1 MQSFL
6 KAAISVSIPVSRLK
20 KSVAFYSDKLGFIEL
35 KRDDSIGWVE
45 LGQPD
50 SGAHIGLAE
59 VQDVVNGGPVL
70 VFEVTDIDA
79 AREAII
85 QKGVRVSP
93 VTTVPDIARVATFE
107 DPDSHA
113 LMLRQSL

>member
-20 KSVAFYSDKLGFIEL
+20 KSVAFYSEKLGFTEL

-45 LGQPD
+45 LGQLD
-50 SGAHIGLAE
+50 SGMHIGLAE
-59 VQDVVNGGPVL
+59 VQDVVNGGPVV

-79 AREAII
+79 AREALI
-85 QKGVRVSP
+85 QASVRVSP
-93 VTTVPDIARVATFE
+93 ISTVAGIARVATFE